1 MRRPVKNRNIVG
13 PDMKY
18 NSTKVEKFINSVMW
32 DGKKSTARKVVYD
45 AFDII
50 QEKTKAESPL
60 EIFETA
66 IRNVGP
72 AMEIRSRRV
81 GGANYQVPRE
91 VRPERKQALAYRWIL
106 IAARA
111 RKGMP
116 MANRLAE
123 EIIAASNNE
132 GPAIK
137 KKDDTHK
144 MAESNKAFAHF
155 AW

>member
-60 EIFETA
+60 EVFETA
-66 IRNVGP
+66 LRNVGP

-106 IAARA
+106 QAARA